1 MSTKTLNTLQRE
13 YYLASLEGN
22 LSSGVTV
29 EQVEGM
35 TGYYGILTDFFFG
48 GSGTTTE
55 ISTIDTW
62 TDVNFT
68 VHDTGSNEGLFDK
81 RPPVMVEA
89 NAAGTEGANKTFL
102 LEGLTT
108 NAFCNFKSGFLF
120 NPDVDGGKVE
130 ARLLFERHSGT
141 VPADNF
147 PIETVA
153 LQMES
158 GADIEYPSLVEL
170 DFFVGDTID
179 TNAAGDAGKCRFQI
193 KSDVTGTLTMKEL
206 VWYINKGKVNG

>member
-1 MSTKTLNTLQRE
+1 MSNKALNTLQKE
-13 YYLASLEGN
+13 YYLRT
-22 LSSGVTV
+22 LSGDISEGVTI

-35 TGYYGILTDFFFG
+35 TGYFGILTDYFFG

-55 ISTIDTW
+55 ITTTNTW
-62 TDVNFT
+62 TDVNFD
-68 VHDTGSNEGLFDK
+68 VHQDGLFDK
-81 RPPVMVEA
+81 RPPVMIEA
-89 NAAGTEGANKTFL
+89 NASGVEPTNKTFL

-108 NAFCNFKSGFLF
+108 NAFCNFKSGLLF

-141 VPADNF
+141 APAGNF

-179 TNAAGDAGKCRFQI
+179 TNGVGDAGKCRFQI